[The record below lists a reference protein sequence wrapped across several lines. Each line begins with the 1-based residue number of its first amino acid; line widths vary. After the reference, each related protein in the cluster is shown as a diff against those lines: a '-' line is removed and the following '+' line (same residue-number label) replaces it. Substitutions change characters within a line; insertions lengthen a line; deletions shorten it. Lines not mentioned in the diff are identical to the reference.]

1 MTIHNRTPHPITILA
16 ADAPADSPPAL
27 ELPAAGRGQIAR
39 VETTAHTVG
48 TISVLA
54 TSPHSRASER
64 TLPEAPPLDRDVA
77 QIDVVSQCWG
87 RVVGLADT
95 DEPQVVSAIVAAA
108 MQAHGHSLVN
118 VFVPADQVR
127 DDKGRIVGCR
137 GLLRAADAVP
147 RLGPPPQVVVFG
159 SALNH
164 EKFARGRVSRRACF
178 QASRSSRNR
187 AIIAPPETTM
197 REPDHGRAEY
207 GAAPP
212 QKKAWPGIQ
221 NFIPLASTR
230 IHLHPPGRAPRSNPM
245 RSHRRDE
252 ARTTTAM
259 ELATRSLPVVSS
271 PIASVFA
278 RTKDNSARQR
288 GTDARCRSCGP

>member
-1 MTIHNRTPHPITILA
+1 MNFSNSHKHCSLGRP
-16 ADAPADSPPAL
+16 DPPAPKKCRDL
-27 ELPAAGRGQIAR
+27 QERSRTSARSPSTPRPVGRDAVFTPGRTAAR
-39 VETTAHTVG
+39 TA
-48 TISVLA
+48 
-54 TSPHSRASER
+54 RAS
-64 TLPEAPPLDRDVA
+64 
-77 QIDVVSQCWG
+77 
-87 RVVGLADT
+87 
-95 DEPQVVSAIVAAA
+95 
-108 MQAHGHSLVN
+108 
-118 VFVPADQVR
+118 
-127 DDKGRIVGCR
+127 
-137 GLLRAADAVP
+137 
-147 RLGPPPQVVVFG
+147 
-159 SALNH
+159 
-164 EKFARGRVSRRACF
+164 RGRVSRRACF

-271 PIASVFA
+271 PIAGVFA